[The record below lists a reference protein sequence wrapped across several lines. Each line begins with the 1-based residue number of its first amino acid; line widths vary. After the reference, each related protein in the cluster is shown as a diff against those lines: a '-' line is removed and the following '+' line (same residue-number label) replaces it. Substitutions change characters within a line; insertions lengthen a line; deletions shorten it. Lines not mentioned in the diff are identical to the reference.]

1 MKYYNPPKYMCVGK
15 MVCEANVWNPVSKA
29 KYWYTYILVGEGDTV
44 LQMKQFLMTNTAV
57 IDISKK
63 K

>member
-1 MKYYNPPKYMCVGK
+1 MCVGK
-15 MVCEANVWNPVSKA
+15 MVCEANVWTPVSKA
-29 KYWYTYILVGEGDTV
+29 KYWYTYMLVGEGDTV
-44 LQMKQFLMTNTAV
+44 LQMKQVLMANTAV